1 MNTTSTE
8 TAEQTL
14 SRLTRELRREES
26 SLAGD
31 EQRYMADG
39 TYSDFTLA
47 RVRAELDIVRAVL
60 EEIGEDPIW
69 A

>member
-26 SLAGD
+26 SLAAD